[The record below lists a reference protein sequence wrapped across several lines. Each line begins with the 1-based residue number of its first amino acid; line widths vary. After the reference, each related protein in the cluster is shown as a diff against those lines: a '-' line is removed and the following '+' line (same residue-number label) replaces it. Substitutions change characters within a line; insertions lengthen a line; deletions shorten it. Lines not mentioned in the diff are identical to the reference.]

1 MPAFGRKKVEPLPDR
16 TSTHSDTLGIK
27 GKGKALGTSESPAEA
42 GAHIPHTGDSPSAAT
57 HQVIQTKSPPPS
69 GGAGGPLNSAKLVP
83 RDYFDCPMSDLAIL
97 VSSMLQ
103 DLVTINDTLPFNP
116 DQLTRFHSRSVPGI
130 SIQEYIVRIIR
141 FCTLEKS
148 ILITMIYFI
157 DLLCQTYSTF
167 NINSLTVHRFMIT
180 AAMVASK
187 GLCDSF
193 CTNSHYARVGGLS
206 KVEMNLLEVE
216 FLTRVDYRIVP
227 QGHLLDSY
235 YERMVMR
242 LQGTYAFPPVTD
254 SSKKKKAS
262 VIRGVTSSLSK
273 LFASDKK
280 DYEPEANKPSH
291 GVKRLQ
297 ETKSA
302 SSTPLNE
309 MEDTNNRSNTS
320 TVTEATTGTS
330 NANGNSNLVPPTT
343 PKKLKPSP

>member
-27 GKGKALGTSESPAEA
+27 GKGRIVETGDSPAET

-69 GGAGGPLNSAKLVP
+69 GGPTGALNAAKIVP

-103 DLVTINDTLPFNP
+103 DLVTINDSLPFNP

-242 LQGTYAFPPVTD
+242 LQGTYAFPPITD
-254 SSKKKKAS
+254 SHKKKKAS
-262 VIRGVTSSLSK
+262 VIRGMTSSLSK
-273 LFASDKK
+273 LFTSDKR
-280 DYEPEANKPSH
+280 DHETEASKPSH
-291 GVKRLQ
+291 GVKRSQ
-297 ETKSA
+297 DTKT
-302 SSTPLNE
+302 STNTPVNE
-309 MEDTNNRSNTS
+309 IEDTNTSGDQS
-320 TVTEATTGTS
+320 TVTDP
-330 NANGNSNLVPPTT
+330 ANGNLVPPST